1 MLEARGF
8 QLLLVNAR
16 HVKILPGRK
25 TPSMS
30 SSGGSGFLLGQ
41 PLGGSVL
48 DRVVGHLVDPA
59 APDHPDPGA
68 GKDAGGVGVVVAAG
82 DGVGVDL
89 GGPGLAS
96 RELCA
101 KVVMALRKRLLH
113 AQRNDTEACLPDCLV
128 TGTMPARAA
137 TASGP
142 S

>member
-1 MLEARGF
+1 M
-8 QLLLVNAR
+8 
-16 HVKILPGRK
+16 I
-25 TPSMS
+25 
-30 SSGGSGFLLGQ
+30 
-41 PLGGSVL
+41 
-48 DRVVGHLVDPA
+48 
-59 APDHPDPGA
+59 
-68 GKDAGGVGVVVAAG
+68 VAAG

-113 AQRNDTEACLPDCLV
+113 AQRNFTEACLPDWLV